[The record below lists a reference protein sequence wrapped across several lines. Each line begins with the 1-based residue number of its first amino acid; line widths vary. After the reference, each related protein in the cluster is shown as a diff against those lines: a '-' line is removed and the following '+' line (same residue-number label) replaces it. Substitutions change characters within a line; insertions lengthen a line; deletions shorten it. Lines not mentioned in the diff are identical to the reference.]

1 MSSKRICPFYGKSI
15 EQCDVGYGYISPY
28 HVEVMVRH
36 CLSNYE
42 ACGKYRALTCRERE
56 GRVADAGFCGADDPS
71 GGSPFPLQLDR
82 EVITAV
88 QHAIRTPLTSIC
100 SFSEILLNYPIDDT
114 DAQRHFLQIIYDEA
128 KRLSQNLSVI
138 FGKTDPDTEADL
150 QLADGS
156 ADNSIVPQPVIS

>member
-150 QLADGS
+150 QLANGS
-156 ADNSIVPQPVIS
+156 ADN